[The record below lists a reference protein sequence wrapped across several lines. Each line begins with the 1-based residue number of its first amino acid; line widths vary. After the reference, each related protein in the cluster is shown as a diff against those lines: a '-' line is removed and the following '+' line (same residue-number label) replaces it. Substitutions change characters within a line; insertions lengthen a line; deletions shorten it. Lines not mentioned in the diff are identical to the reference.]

1 MGRSLLLL
9 LRNLRNLRIASDKKM
24 FWNRLFRN
32 RMGMVGLAVI
42 LVNVL
47 VAVLAPWIAT
57 HDPLKVDVVR
67 RSAPPSQEFWFGTD
81 DFGRDIFSRVIHG
94 SRISLEISVLSVL
107 VATLLGVIIG
117 ATSGYYGGWIDNLLM
132 RFMDA
137 IMSFPAILLAIGIM
151 AVRGGSIYNVVLALG
166 FVYIPRFARIVRG
179 SVLSL
184 KEKEF
189 VEAALAMGIGDV
201 TIIFRHILPNCLAPL
216 IVQGTI
222 SLAYAILAEAA
233 LSFLGLGAPP
243 PAPSWGNILSDARN
257 FMLDAPWM
265 TIFPGIAITIAV
277 LGYNLFGDA
286 LRDVLDPRLK

>member
-1 MGRSLLLL
+1 MGRSLLLH
-9 LRNLRNLRIASDKKM
+9 LRNLRIARNKKM
-24 FWNRLFRN
+24 FWNRLLRN

-47 VAVLAPWIAT
+47 MAVLAPWVAT

-81 DFGRDIFSRVIHG
+81 DFGRDIFSRVIYG

-117 ATSGYYGGWIDNLLM
+117 ATAGYYGGWADNLLM

-216 IVQGTI
+216 IIQGTI

-265 TIFPGIAITIAV
+265 TVFPGIAITIAV

-286 LRDVLDPRLK
+286 LRDVLDPRMK

>member
-1 MGRSLLLL
+1 
-9 LRNLRNLRIASDKKM
+9 M
-24 FWNRLFRN
+24 FLNRLLHN

-42 LVNVL
+42 VANVL
-47 VAVLAPWIAT
+47 MAVLAPWIAT
-57 HDPLKVDVVR
+57 HDPLKVDVLHR
-67 RSAPPSQEFWFGTD
+67 AAPPSAEFWFGTD
-81 DFGRDIFSRVIHG
+81 DFGRDIFSRVIYG
-94 SRISLEISVLSVL
+94 SRISLNISILSVL
-107 VATLLGVIIG
+107 VATLLGVTIG
-117 ATSGYYGGWIDNLLM
+117 ATAGYFGAWIDNVLM

-201 TIIFRHILPNCLAPL
+201 AIIFRHILPNCLAPL

-265 TIFPGIAITIAV
+265 TVFPGIAITIAV

>member
-1 MGRSLLLL
+1 MAWKRLLE
-9 LRNLRNLRIASDKKM
+9 
-24 FWNRLFRN
+24 N
-32 RMGMVGLAVI
+32 RMGLIGLAVI
-42 LVNVL
+42 LANIL

-57 HDPLKVDVVR
+57 HDPLKVDIINR
-67 RSAPPSQEFWFGTD
+67 GSPPSKEFFFGTD
-81 DFGRDIFSRVIHG
+81 DYGRDIFSRVLYG
-94 SRISLEISVLSVL
+94 SRISLYISFLSVL
-107 VATLLGVIIG
+107 LATVFGVTIG
-117 ATSGYYGGWIDNLLM
+117 AIAGYYGGLTDNIIM

-151 AVRGGSIYNVVLALG
+151 AVLGGHLYNVVIALG
-166 FVYIPRFARIVRG
+166 FVYIPRFARIIRG

-189 VEAALAMGIGDV
+189 VEASLAMGHSDLV
-201 TIIFRHILPNCLAPL
+201 IIFNHILPNCTAPL
-216 IVQGTI
+216 IVQATV

-265 TIFPGIAITIAV
+265 TVFPGISITLAV
-277 LGYNLFGDA
+277 LGFNLFGDA